1 MIIPKKIH
9 YCWFGYGK
17 KSKLVKD
24 CIKSWKKYLP
34 DFEIIEWNEDNC
46 DLSHPFV
53 KKAYDE
59 KMWAFVSD
67 FIRIKKIY
75 EYGGIYLDTDM
86 MVIKPMIDLLKLEC
100 FIGGEKT
107 IVAGGIMGSTSN
119 NVFFENCLKQY
130 DNFDVTENF
139 NWGTVQIPKV
149 LTSELEKISK
159 SNFNFHKGINSI
171 NGISVFSYEYFYPF
185 PFDKKNDLHN
195 YRKYILPETI
205 AVHLWAGSWLPK
217 SRNEF
222 FYFRNR
228 YYLKG
233 LKIVLKV
240 LLSNNRVD
248 YKYFRKI
255 LSSVKESITKK

>member
-1 MIIPKKIH
+1 MIPKIIH

-34 DFEIIEWNEDNC
+34 DFQIIEWNEGNC

-53 KKAYDE
+53 KKAYDK

-67 FIRIKKIY
+67 YVRLKTLY
-75 EYGGIYLDTDM
+75 DHGGIYLDTDM
-86 MVIKPMIDLLKLEC
+86 MVVAPMSHLLNLDC

-107 IVAGGIMGSTSN
+107 IVVGCVMGSIPKN
-119 NVFFENCLKQY
+119 YFFLNCLRQY
-130 DNFDVTENF
+130 NYFNITDDF
-139 NWGTVQIPKV
+139 NWGGIQIPKIM
-149 LTSELEKISK
+149 TKELETINNSSLELSKGENKIQ
-159 SNFNFHKGINSI
+159 NIT
-171 NGISVFSYEYFYPF
+171 VFSYEYFFPF
-185 PFDKKNDLHN
+185 PFSKKGDLHN
-195 YRKYILPETI
+195 YKKYILAETI

-240 LLSNNRVD
+240 LLSNNRAD